1 MVDPPMKQTNTV
13 TDDQW
18 IREFQ
23 ARNLRLSA
31 EIYRQAL
38 KPIRPALLVCGGF
51 VVGAGTMAVLIVGLG
66 WL

>member
-1 MVDPPMKQTNTV
+1 MKQTNRMA
-13 TDDQW
+13 DDQG
-18 IREFQ
+18 IRELQ

-38 KPIRPALLVCGGF
+38 KPIRPAVLVNGGF
-51 VVGAGTMAVLIVGLG
+51 VVGAGIMTALIVGLD

>member
-1 MVDPPMKQTNTV
+1 MVDAPMKQTNTV
-13 TDDQW
+13 DQR
-18 IREFQ
+18 IRELQ

-38 KPIRPALLVCGGF
+38 KPIRPTLLVCGGF
-51 VVGAGTMAVLIVGLG
+51 VVGAGATAALIVGLG